1 MDKKKIIFITLGSL
15 AIIGIGIFAYKQI
28 TKSKNDTKSN
38 DAKDEKKEEDKKVED
53 KKPEDEKPV
62 ETTNI
67 KLPFSTKFQGN
78 IFRAWVNQKYPDFKD
93 SKGEKLDAQGKIDS
107 STLKEAWNQ
116 YGSKYLD
123 DSLLFVRNLKERI
136 QQQGKDRRNTILNY
150 LEDTKKQPLDLSK
163 SGSFTWNP
171 NKKVVFK
178 FNDDGTFVLTGGG
191 KTIQGV
197 YFSNNEKNQ
206 TAILVEKVG
215 SNEVPFVFTYSH
227 ANDDLYN
234 GLKNIVKGFTD
245 QTISFLGYSAD
256 GGLMN
261 ARKPYVDSQDSM
273 L

>member
-1 MDKKKIIFITLGSL
+1 M
-15 AIIGIGIFAYKQI
+15 
-28 TKSKNDTKSN
+28 
-38 DAKDEKKEEDKKVED
+38 
-53 KKPEDEKPV
+53 
-62 ETTNI
+62 
-67 KLPFSTKFQGN
+67 
-78 IFRAWVNQKYPDFKD
+78 
-93 SKGEKLDAQGKIDS
+93 
-107 STLKEAWNQ
+107 
-116 YGSKYLD
+116 
-123 DSLLFVRNLKERI
+123 
-136 QQQGKDRRNTILNY
+136 NY

-197 YFSNNEKNQ
+197 YFSNNEKKQ
-206 TAILVEKVG
+206 TAIVVEKVG
-215 SNEVPFVFTYSH
+215 SNEVPLIFTYSH

-234 GLKNIVKGFTD
+234 GLKNIIKGFTD
-245 QTISFLGYSAD
+245 QTVSFNGYSAD